1 MPDKLTVMVSWD
13 NEADVWVASS
23 EDVEGLATEASTLE
37 ALVRKLELMVPE
49 LLELNQGDRP
59 ATLPTS
65 FDLVTTLPLQHTI

>member
-13 NEADVWVASS
+13 DEADVWVAIS

-49 LLELNQGDRP
+49 LLELNHGDRP
-59 ATLPTS
+59 SALPTS